1 MAYLHRSLFPQRG
14 TWHKSSDFRLAHT
27 PAGSIFAVQWVS
39 EKTEVVNE
47 KPGYAMTV
55 L

>member
-1 MAYLHRSLFPQRG
+1 MACLNRSLFPQRE
-14 TWHKSSDFRLAHT
+14 TWHKHCDFRLAHT
-27 PAGSIFAVQWVS
+27 PAGSSSAVQWVL
-39 EKTEVVNE
+39 EKAEAVNE